1 MHNNSLF
8 SAVEYI
14 FADAEYVFTDGELVF
29 SVEKYKIIG
38 EQTNFSH

>member
-14 FADAEYVFTDGELVF
+14 FADAEYIFADAEYVFTDGELRIYAEQMIF
-29 SVEKYKIIG
+29 SC
-38 EQTNFSH
+38 